1 MFLHLLSQEEKEKL
15 KYKYTH
21 YQMSLKW
28 VNCNR
33 TTLTSV
39 GGPIAPVYVHG
50 RFAIKESEFTSKEG
64 NLSSSISSKLVFPA
78 DVEGDVVD
86 NI

>member
-1 MFLHLLSQEEKEKL
+1 MSKL
-15 KYKYTH
+15 YT
-21 YQMSLKW
+21 
-28 VNCNR
+28 

-39 GGPIAPVYVHG
+39 GGPIAPMYVHG

-86 NI
+86 NIYCVRKLVGCLVFAAYFNQ